1 MRRDSV
7 LKRIIFLIRKGP
19 GNNNTEF
26 AREHQPA
33 ANTKVTHRGEP
44 TDGEDPGQAGQD
56 VYSKQERL
64 EESE

>member
-1 MRRDSV
+1 MRRESMV
-7 LKRIIFLIRKGP
+7 KRIISLLRKGP
-19 GNNNTEF
+19 GNNTEF
-26 AREHQPA
+26 SKEYQPA
-33 ANTKVTHRGEP
+33 ATTKAGHREGP